1 MDMRDGRLV
10 FSECKSGGAK
20 TCTLWAGGHTSC
32 LQACIATAFILL
44 TFLGTGTQ
52 GKTRSF
58 QASTGVSALFSTSS
72 NRAALIREH
81 GRHWKM
87 ALKQIILRL
96 LHDPLTT
103 RCSEKVFL
111 NERMMSDQGD
121 HGAHHC
127 QNADHQGAPSPGSKS
142 PEAPKLSKVL
152 LSLSRLQNTTP
163 TPIPH
168 RQPWPTD
175 PNNPPALRPN
185 ANPPL
190 SKPDTWSSTM
200 PFLPSSGALFWEE
213 CC

>member
-1 MDMRDGRLV
+1 M
-10 FSECKSGGAK
+10 
-20 TCTLWAGGHTSC
+20 
-32 LQACIATAFILL
+32 
-44 TFLGTGTQ
+44 GTQ

-58 QASTGVSALFSTSS
+58 QASTEFSALFSTSS
-72 NRAALIREH
+72 NRAALIREY
-81 GRHWKM
+81 GRYWKM
-87 ALKQIILRL
+87 TSKQIILRL

-168 RQPWPTD
+168 RQSWPTD
-175 PNNPPALRPN
+175 PSNPPALRPN
-185 ANPPL
+185 ANLPL

-213 CC
+213 YC